1 MPRWPEKTD
10 VAVDPSQAA
19 VDPAAPAVAVEAPA
33 VPAKPGKLKFVAYAG
48 KESLPNYIRIGSAK
62 DGGKAPVRLAEP
74 RFFVTRGDRKTYKVI
89 AVYRTPHGVSRKLWA
104 ILKPSNKNRP
114 KDLALFNQLKAA
126 QIPGAF

>member
-1 MPRWPEKTD
+1 MPRWPEKPDTA
-10 VAVDPSQAA
+10 VASPEA
-19 VDPAAPAVAVEAPA
+19 VESASPVVAVE

-48 KESLPNYIRIGSAK
+48 KESLPNYIHV
-62 DGGKAPVRLAEP
+62 GKNAIRLAEP

-126 QIPGAF
+126 LIPGAF